1 MLWEIAKHAGW
12 GLSGG
17 KHKLNL
23 DPVYD
28 HPSTLLVH
36 HIGGLDIA
44 DLAAFNQL
52 AKPGI
57 QQNGWADP

>member
-1 MLWEIAKHAGW
+1 MLWEIAIHAGW
-12 GLSGG
+12 GLTGG

-36 HIGGLDIA
+36 HIGGPDIA
-44 DLAAFNQL
+44 DLAASVSYTHL
-52 AKPGI
+52 TLPTI
-57 QQNGWADP
+57 YSV